1 MVSRQNPSTSKAR
14 QSIIELVLRKCM
26 QVDVRTVKRL
36 LFRVSIVKW
45 KENYQNCI
53 ECEKTRKAMQSY
65 GRNGHRFDS
74 IMSDCMQ

>member
-36 LFRVSIVKW
+36 LFRVSIVTAKVER
-45 KENYQNCI
+45 KLSKLYRVREN
-53 ECEKTRKAMQSY
+53 S
-65 GRNGHRFDS
+65 
-74 IMSDCMQ
+74 